1 MKNVKFLAYL
11 FLGISLSASFVACS
25 DDDDDDVQPTTSN
38 NNNQQNIAEIAIAGD
53 ETDSLVVALTQAGLV
68 STFQGSGNFT
78 VFAPSNQAFADFI
91 AATPGVNQIA
101 DIPNSLLTNTLLYHV
116 LNNEVKS
123 GDLSNNLYAA
133 TLNTE
138 GPNGEA
144 TVLKVNTMNGVS
156 INNNAS
162 VEQADIDA
170 SNGVIHLIDAVIS
183 PKNIVELAINDDRF
197 DSLVVALTQPSFNN
211 ATTLSGAGPFTV
223 FAPTNQAF
231 VDLLASNS
239 NWNSIADI
247 DANALAS
254 VLDFHVVSGANVQS
268 SALSQGQNISTL
280 NMTGTLSVDLTNGAQ
295 LITSDTSQAAV
306 NIIITDVQ
314 GTNGVIHAVE
324 SVLLP

>member
-11 FLGISLSASFVACS
+11 FLGISLSASIVACS
-25 DDDDDDVQPTTSN
+25 DDDEDDVQPTTTN
-38 NNNQQNIAEIAIAGD
+38 NNSQQNIAQIAIAGD
-53 ETDSLVVALTQAGLV
+53 ETDSLVVALAQAGLV
-68 STFQGSGNFT
+68 STFEGSGNFT

-91 AATPGVNQIA
+91 AATPGVNLIS
-101 DIPNSLLTNTLLYHV
+101 DIPNTLLTNTLLYHV
-116 LNNEVKS
+116 LNTEVKS
-123 GDLSNNLYAA
+123 ADLSDNLYAA

-144 TVLKVNTMNGVS
+144 VVLKVNTTNGVS

-162 VEQADIDA
+162 VLQADIDA

-183 PKNIVELAINDDRF
+183 PKNIVELAINDSRF
-197 DSLVVALTQPSFNN
+197 DSLVVALTQPTFTY
-211 ATTLSGAGPFTV
+211 ATTLSGNGPFTV

-231 VDLLASNS
+231 VDLLATNGS
-239 NWNSIADI
+239 WNNIADI
-247 DANALAS
+247 DANLLSA
-254 VLDFHVVSGANVQS
+254 VLEYHVVNGSNERS
-268 SALSQGQNISTL
+268 DALSQGQIITTL
-280 NMTGTLSVDLTNGAQ
+280 GNGTLTVDLSNGAQ
-295 LITSDTSQAAV
+295 LMTSDTSQAAV